1 MNTSDFPHRFLPPF
15 LTAFLLAVLLVFPT
29 VVRAADSDAHQGHG
43 VSHAAIGMV
52 DNSNE
57 PWAQQ
62 LKGQTIVEDAI
73 SGRANRSALV
83 ELQHSRLMEQMAR
96 QVEAGLVTNT
106 GLFNGMS
113 TMHQYDGQGYLL
125 ASQPGVEPVA
135 TSGGRC
141 PSTAPVGK
149 YGISAINVGVQ
160 LTHWPLFSPRGS
172 YVFHDVI

>member
-15 LTAFLLAVLLVFPT
+15 LTAFLLAVLLVVPPPVF
-29 VVRAADSDAHQGHG
+29 AADSDAHQGHG
-43 VSHAAIGMV
+43 LSHAAMGMV

-83 ELQHSRLMEQMAR
+83 ELQHNRLMEQMAR
-96 QVEAGLVTNT
+96 QAEAGLVTNT

-135 TSGGRC
+135 TAGGRC
-141 PSTAPVGK
+141 PPTAPVREN
-149 YGISAINVGVQ
+149 GIAPNNAEITANQG
-160 LTHWPLFSPRGS
+160 L
-172 YVFHDVI
+172 D